1 MIYDSI
7 IILPHESDR
16 DGNLL
21 EDSLLRSDLAIELFN
36 KGYSKSILT
45 LGWDYRNDSNITLS
59 KSFKN
64 YLISS
69 GIPKEVIIEN
79 SYSRDTVGD
88 AFFSKIIM
96 KKENFQNLVVITS
109 DWHLHRA
116 KIIFNLIYG
125 KKFKIKFLDVKTLNP
140 SIKTK
145 EEKDSLN
152 KFYSTFSPMPSSDKE
167 IYHIMK
173 EKHPFYN
180 GQVYDKI
187 KYYEN
192 SLSGST

>member
-7 IILPHESDR
+7 IILPHESGR

-21 EDSLLRSDLAIELFN
+21 GDSRLRSDLAIELYN
-36 KGYSKSILT
+36 KGFTKSILT

-64 YLISS
+64 YLLSS

-96 KKENFQNLVVITS
+96 SKKNFQNLVVITS
-109 DWHLHRA
+109 DWHLQRA

-125 KKFKIKFLDVKTLNP
+125 KKFKIKFLDVKTVYH
-140 SIKTK
+140 SSKIKK
-145 EEKDSLN
+145 ENDSLN
-152 KFYSTFSPMPSSDKE
+152 KFYSTFSPIPSNDKE
-167 IYHIMK
+167 IYRIMT

-187 KYYEN
+187 KFYEN
-192 SLSGST
+192 SIFGTA